1 MVIDAELFYTHNP
14 PHVLCMCVCVRR
26 GTGNEHEK
34 KRKTKKMKKKMVG
47 RRPCGH
53 PSATHCLAVS
63 GRKRP
68 CAWGR
73 RVRENP
79 NKKDGDEHDDAE
91 NVVHM
96 KDSKRQ
102 GFRRRQEDAGVSH

>member
-1 MVIDAELFYTHNP
+1 MRPSVGDTLSGSVREEAT
-14 PHVLCMCVCVRR
+14 VCV
-26 GTGNEHEK
+26 
-34 KRKTKKMKKKMVG
+34 
-47 RRPCGH
+47 
-53 PSATHCLAVS
+53 
-63 GRKRP
+63 
-68 CAWGR
+68 GR